1 MRIVLFACAALLS
14 TAATAAP
21 PTDYAARVAHVLKAT
36 PLIDGHND
44 WAEALREREGEGR
57 WTIDLRQG
65 LGARPV
71 PYNTDIA
78 RLRQGMV
85 GGQFWSVWVSSELP
99 PLEQVKQTLEQID
112 LIHQIVARYPG
123 SFALARTADDVR
135 RIHKSGRIASMIG
148 VEGGNQIDDS
158 LSVLRAYH
166 DLGASYLTL
175 THSRT
180 IEWADSATDNPRH
193 NGLTPFGEAVVHE
206 LNRIGMLVDLSHVS
220 EQTMRDALGVS
231 KAPVI
236 FSHSSARALDDHPRD
251 VSDGVLKLVAA
262 NGGVVMV
269 NFAPAYISDA
279 YRRWSAEAAAE
290 GTRLNAPPF
299 GGLYIG
305 QPDKAAAALA
315 EWKRQHP
322 APRVTLSDVADH
334 IEHIAKIAG
343 VDHVGIGS
351 DFDGVENVLPE
362 GLGDVST
369 YPALLAELMRRGWS
383 DADIAKL
390 AGGNVLRV
398 MARAEAVATSMKG
411 KLPGTVN
418 EAALDSNGLRHVT
431 Q

>member
-1 MRIVLFACAALLS
+1 
-14 TAATAAP
+14 
-21 PTDYAARVAHVLKAT
+21 
-36 PLIDGHND
+36 
-44 WAEALREREGEGR
+44 
-57 WTIDLRQG
+57 
-65 LGARPV
+65 
-71 PYNTDIA
+71 
-78 RLRQGMV
+78 
-85 GGQFWSVWVSSELP
+85 
-99 PLEQVKQTLEQID
+99 
-112 LIHQIVARYPG
+112 
-123 SFALARTADDVR
+123 
-135 RIHKSGRIASMIG
+135 MIG

-166 DLGASYLTL
+166 ELGAGYLTL

-193 NGLTPFGEAVVHE
+193 DGLTPFGEAVVHE

-220 EQTMRDALGVS
+220 ERTMRDALRVS

-251 VSDGVLKLVAA
+251 VSDDVLKLVAA

-269 NFAPAYISDA
+269 NFAPAYLSDA

-334 IEHIAKIAG
+334 IEHIAKVAG

-351 DFDGVENVLPE
+351 DFDGVDNVLPE
-362 GLGDVST
+362 GLARRRHLSGAARRADAARLERRRHRQASRRQC
-369 YPALLAELMRRGWS
+369 AARDGARRGGGGIDEKRAARHRERS
-383 DADIAKL
+383 RARYRHRKTRDPIACYRIGSSFRSSAL
-390 AGGNVLRV
+390 EGGCVGR
-398 MARAEAVATSMKG
+398 
-411 KLPGTVN
+411 
-418 EAALDSNGLRHVT
+418 
-431 Q
+431 